1 MITQLKHENQLYV
14 HLKSLQGIIIPNRIT
29 SGYLKI
35 LNWFYI
41 VCYDFSGK
49 PKKFDEYT
57 YDEKQMAL
65 YALRQLHLNNVL
77 HNDLR
82 CENFLVNYDNNNDK
96 HNRIMLCDFENAVI
110 LNEKDMTKKEL
121 IAKRRKQI
129 KKIIKLYKM
138 KI

>member
-14 HLKSLQGIIIPNRIT
+14 HLKSLQVENQKSST
-29 SGYLKI
+29 
-35 LNWFYI
+35 N
-41 VCYDFSGK
+41 
-49 PKKFDEYT
+49 T
-57 YDEKQMAL
+57 HDEKQMAL
-65 YALRQLHLNNVL
+65 YTLRQLHLNNVL